1 MNNLP
6 LLSTGQQEFCEL
18 RTKNLVYVD
27 KTQYIYLLLA
37 KQVPFFFLSRPRRFG
52 KSLLVNTLKEL
63 FLGRKELFEGLYIYD
78 KINWQTHPLIH
89 IDCSKLGF
97 KDIGLQDAISKRLDE
112 IAQNYG
118 LSLQEKGIGLKFAE
132 LIKILHQKSNTQVVI
147 LIDEYDKPITD
158 VLEQGDNSQAHQ
170 HREILRTFYSIVK
183 GSSAHIRFFFLT
195 GITRFSKVSL
205 FSDLNNLVDIS
216 FHKDFHNLLGYTQE
230 EIQTYF
236 SAHLEAVGQESG
248 KSLSEIWELV
258 KHWYNGYSWNGM
270 ERLYNPFSILC
281 FLDEKRFRNYWF
293 ESGTPKM
300 LVSLLKKEG
309 LYDLRNIRANMGLI
323 NNFDID
329 NLNAETLLFQ
339 TGYLTISNLDEFSDF
354 VLNYPNHEVEL
365 SMTQYLLG
373 AYTYQ
378 MRHSVTAN
386 QIAAAIKKHD
396 FDLLIDTINILFADI
411 PAEIFLSKKEA
422 YFHSILF
429 LAIKLAGFHI
439 VAEVRSSKGRIDAVL
454 GYENRIYLFE
464 FKLDQDAKTALQQI
478 QQKEYFKKFL
488 HQEKDI
494 FLVGI
499 NFSSSKKEVE
509 NWIVKKI
516 EL

>member
-1 MNNLP
+1 MPSLP
-6 LLSTGQQEFCEL
+6 LLSTGQQEFATL
-18 RTKNLVYVD
+18 RETQRVYVD
-27 KTQYIYLLLA
+27 KTDFIHKLFTHSSY
-37 KQVPFFFLSRPRRFG
+37 FFFLSRPRRFG

-63 FLGRKELFEGLYIYD
+63 FLGRKELFEGLFIYD
-78 KINWQTHPLIH
+78 KIDWKTHPVIH

-97 KDIGLQDAISKRLDE
+97 KDIGLQDALCKRLDE
-112 IAQNYG
+112 IAQNYQ

-132 LIKILHQKSNTQVVI
+132 LIKKLHLKTDTQVAI

-158 VLEQGDNSQAHQ
+158 VLEQGDNAQAHL
-170 HREILRTFYSIVK
+170 HREMLRTFYSIVK

-216 FHKDFHNLLGYTQE
+216 FHKDFHNLLGYTQA

-236 SAHLEAVGQESG
+236 SAHLEAVGQENG
-248 KSLSEIWELV
+248 KNLSEIWELV
-258 KHWYNGYSWNGM
+258 KRWYNGYSWNGS

-281 FLDEKRFRNYWF
+281 FLDEKRFRNFWF

-300 LVSLLKKEG
+300 LVNLLKKEG
-309 LYDLRNIRANMGLI
+309 LYNLQNIRANMGLI

-339 TGYLTISNLDEFSDF
+339 TGYLTISSFDEFGDF
-354 VLNYPNHEVEL
+354 ILNYPNHEVEL

-396 FDLLIDTINILFADI
+396 FDLFIDTINILFADI
-411 PAEIFLSKKEA
+411 SAEIFLSKKEA
-422 YFHSILF
+422 YYHSVLF

-464 FKLDQDAKTALQQI
+464 FKLDQDAQNALQQI
-478 QQKEYFKKFL
+478 EQKEYFKKFL
-488 HQEKDI
+488 QQDKDI

-499 NFSSSKKEVE
+499 NFSSSKKEVD